1 LRQHERLYI
10 LDLRGK
16 SSVASFAINRLQSNI
31 GFGDDYRKSCF
42 SPAEPCW
49 ARSIGKIAGL
59 AVIPQNLEG
68 KRMKS
73 QLRAL
78 LVCGVFLAAGGGASA
93 HHSFAMF
100 DALHPKEISGTV
112 KEFRFVSPH
121 TILIVTVKGED
132 GVDKDWILEG
142 GAPGLQVRDGMT
154 SKSLKPGDEITVT
167 INPLHS
173 GAEGG
178 SYQPMQVKFK
188 DGRPLVPPK
197 Q

>member
-1 LRQHERLYI
+1 MKLQFAAL
-10 LDLRGK
+10 
-16 SSVASFAINRLQSNI
+16 VA
-31 GFGDDYRKSCF
+31 C
-42 SPAEPCW
+42 
-49 ARSIGKIAGL
+49 
-59 AVIPQNLEG
+59 
-68 KRMKS
+68 
-73 QLRAL
+73 
-78 LVCGVFLAAGGGASA
+78 AACVAMGGAASA

-132 GVDKDWILEG
+132 GAAKDWILEG
-142 GAPGLQVRDGMT
+142 GAPGLQVRDGLT
-154 SKSLKPGDEITVT
+154 SKSLKPGDEIVVT

-178 SYQPMQVKFK
+178 SYQPAQVKFK
-188 DGRPLVPPK
+188 DGRPVVAPK

>member
-1 LRQHERLYI
+1 
-10 LDLRGK
+10 
-16 SSVASFAINRLQSNI
+16 
-31 GFGDDYRKSCF
+31 
-42 SPAEPCW
+42 
-49 ARSIGKIAGL
+49 
-59 AVIPQNLEG
+59 
-68 KRMKS
+68 MKS
-73 QLRAL
+73 QLSAL
-78 LVCGVFLAAGGGASA
+78 LVGGALMATGGAASA

-100 DALHPKEISGTV
+100 DALHPIEIGGTV

-121 TILIVTVKGED
+121 TILIVTVRGQD
-132 GVDKDWILEG
+132 GVAKDWILEG

-188 DGRPLVPPK
+188 DGRPVVAPK
-197 Q
+197 